1 MYNHLLIIDVLHYLN
16 EKAKTL
22 ENDKEED
29 KFVIINKYRVLKR
42 SEISSISNNIQ
53 NNLSI
58 ADSLA
63 NCASKFQFDYSLVQ
77 KFNENKCILSPN
89 KAEFFIFMNAIAF
102 IFHEKDEKYITC
114 LEAVLSG
121 LFAIINSEN
130 EKFAD
135 FFFLYFASESFLIPI
150 RLMSSNY
157 INFCC

>member
-58 ADSLA
+58 A
-63 NCASKFQFDYSLVQ
+63 YS
-77 KFNENKCILSPN
+77 I
-89 KAEFFIFMNAIAF
+89 
-102 IFHEKDEKYITC
+102 
-114 LEAVLSG
+114 
-121 LFAIINSEN
+121 
-130 EKFAD
+130 
-135 FFFLYFASESFLIPI
+135 
-150 RLMSSNY
+150 SN
-157 INFCC
+157 